1 MRFALIYVWE
11 IFTGVRDISDI
22 VRYSSIPEKFKKAA
36 ALSFKL
42 IRLLI
47 ILALIFGSYRAI
59 YFYHENFIKDQEQD
73 NLKIKASKNKAQD
86 LQAQAGKILKFKAES
101 YILAD
106 DIESM
111 GANLFSSA
119 NAQDIAEAE
128 AENNFDVNNNNLPEI
143 ILKAKILSK
152 NKAKSL
158 IILSVNKNN
167 FRLKAGDN
175 FMIDGRPGKI
185 ISINKEYVLINFDGR
200 EIKIK

>member
-22 VRYSSIPEKFKKAA
+22 VRYSGIPSKFKKAA

-47 ILALIFGSYRAI
+47 IFALIFGSYRAI
-59 YFYHENFIKDQEQD
+59 YFYHENFIKEREHD
-73 NLKIKASKNKAQD
+73 NLKIKASKNKSQELKAH
-86 LQAQAGKILKFKAES
+86 AEKILKFKAES

-106 DIESM
+106 DIDSM
-111 GANLFSSA
+111 GANLFPSLS
-119 NAQDIAEAE
+119 AEAE
-128 AENNFDVNNNNLPEI
+128 AENNFDVNNNLPEI
-143 ILKAKILSK
+143 SVKAKILSN
-152 NKAKSL
+152 NKAKSV

-167 FRLKAGDN
+167 FRLRAGDN

-185 ISINKEYVLINFDGR
+185 ISINKEYVLINFDGL

>member
-59 YFYHENFIKDQEQD
+59 YFYHENFIKEREHD
-73 NLKIKASKNKAQD
+73 NLKIKASKNKSQELKAH
-86 LQAQAGKILKFKAES
+86 AEKILKFKAES

-106 DIESM
+106 DIDSM
-111 GANLFSSA
+111 GANLFPSLS
-119 NAQDIAEAE
+119 AEAE
-128 AENNFDVNNNNLPEI
+128 AENNFDVNNNLPEI
-143 ILKAKILSK
+143 SVKAKILSN
-152 NKAKSL
+152 NKAKSV

-167 FRLKAGDN
+167 FRLRAGDN

-185 ISINKEYVLINFDGR
+185 ISINKEYVLINFDGL

>member
-1 MRFALIYVWE
+1 RFALIYVWE

-22 VRYSSIPEKFKKAA
+22 VRYSGIPSKFKKAA

-47 ILALIFGSYRAI
+47 IFALIFGSYRAI
-59 YFYHENFIKDQEQD
+59 YFYHENFIKEREHD
-73 NLKIKASKNKAQD
+73 NLKIKASKNKSQELKAH
-86 LQAQAGKILKFKAES
+86 AEKILKFKAES

-106 DIESM
+106 DIDSM
-111 GANLFSSA
+111 GANLFPSLS
-119 NAQDIAEAE
+119 AEAE
-128 AENNFDVNNNNLPEI
+128 AENNFDVNNNLPEI
-143 ILKAKILSK
+143 SVKAKILSN
-152 NKAKSL
+152 NKAKSV

-167 FRLKAGDN
+167 FRLRAGDN

-185 ISINKEYVLINFDGR
+185 ISINKEYVLINFDGL

>member
-1 MRFALIYVWE
+1 
-11 IFTGVRDISDI
+11 
-22 VRYSSIPEKFKKAA
+22 YSSIPEKFKKAA

-73 NLKIKASKNKAQD
+73 NLKIKESKNKAQD

-111 GANLFSSA
+111 GANLFSSV
-119 NAQDIAEAE
+119 NAQDRAEAE
-128 AENNFDVNNNNLPEI
+128 AENNFDVNNNLPEI

>member
-59 YFYHENFIKDQEQD
+59 YFYHENFIKEREHD

-111 GANLFSSA
+111 GANLFPSLS
-119 NAQDIAEAE
+119 AEAE

-167 FRLKAGDN
+167 FRLKAGDS
-175 FMIDGRPGKI
+175 FTIDGRTGKI

>member
-22 VRYSSIPEKFKKAA
+22 VRYSGIPSKFKKAA

-47 ILALIFGSYRAI
+47 IFALIFGSYRAI
-59 YFYHENFIKDQEQD
+59 YFYHENFIKEREHD
-73 NLKIKASKNKAQD
+73 NLKIKASKNKSQELKAH
-86 LQAQAGKILKFKAES
+86 AEKILKFKAES

-106 DIESM
+106 DIDSM
-111 GANLFSSA
+111 GANLFPSLS
-119 NAQDIAEAE
+119 AEAE
-128 AENNFDVNNNNLPEI
+128 AENNFDVNNNLPEI
-143 ILKAKILSK
+143 SVKAKILSN
-152 NKAKSL
+152 NKAKSV

-167 FRLKAGDN
+167 FRLRAGDN

-185 ISINKEYVLINFDGR
+185 ISINKEYVLINFDEL

>member
-22 VRYSSIPEKFKKAA
+22 VRYSGIPSKFKKAA

-47 ILALIFGSYRAI
+47 IFALIFGSYRAI
-59 YFYHENFIKDQEQD
+59 YFYHENFIKEREHD
-73 NLKIKASKNKAQD
+73 NLKIKASKNKSQELKAH
-86 LQAQAGKILKFKAES
+86 AEKILKFKAES

-106 DIESM
+106 DIDSM
-111 GANLFSSA
+111 GANLFPSLS
-119 NAQDIAEAE
+119 AEAE
-128 AENNFDVNNNNLPEI
+128 AENNFDVNNNLPEI
-143 ILKAKILSK
+143 SVKAKILSN
-152 NKAKSL
+152 NKAKSV

-167 FRLKAGDN
+167 FRLRAGDN